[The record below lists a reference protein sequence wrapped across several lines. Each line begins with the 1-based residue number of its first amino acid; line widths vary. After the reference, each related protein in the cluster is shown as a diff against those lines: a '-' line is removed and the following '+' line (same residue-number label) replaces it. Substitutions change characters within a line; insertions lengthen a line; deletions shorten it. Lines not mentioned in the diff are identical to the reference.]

1 MVSKIYQEIY
11 LLSPKYVSQ
20 VFGGPIIKIVLEMSL
35 NDIYIAREIHLF
47 NFKSTVRSLFS
58 TYRRPILVKFNTV
71 IGCRGKLWPAK
82 AGPEDGSLLQC

>member
-35 NDIYIAREIHLF
+35 NNIYMKFIFLILRVLLEVI
-47 NFKSTVRSLFS
+47 FS
-58 TYRRPILVKFNTV
+58 TYSRPILVKFNTV

>member
-20 VFGGPIIKIVLEMSL
+20 VFGGPIIKIVLEMTL
-35 NDIYIAREIHLF
+35 NDIYIEIHVF
-47 NFKSTVRSLFS
+47 NFKITVRSLFS
-58 TYRRPILVKFNTV
+58 TYSRPILVKFNTV

-82 AGPEDGSLLQC
+82 AGPEGGSLLQC